1 MGILTT
7 LRASKMELATHI
19 TLLIQLLKN
28 QALSATVYSLPL
40 WDEDDLGKEPT
51 EIEVD
56 PYSGEVAITK
66 ALDHYLDFAVDPEQ
80 PGVFAKRLAGT
91 LSVTC
96 SQDVE
101 KEIRDRVA
109 IINELKNQFE
119 KLILSI
125 SPKRNIRFEA
135 FKDALPLIS
144 KLALVRN
151 LTIAAQGVQSI
162 TYSWTHRPVGGVYT
176 RDELLKEL
184 ANARKTLPRGTTMP
198 EQWQTTL
205 DIEEKA
211 LMRYGPAAVFAERRT
226 TRVTAMAKLKFSKQ
240 HKPIQTTAHTHS
252 PILVINDQ
260 PKIGLLR
267 NYVAKDTRAS
277 VERGYPLVL
286 ERRSIFLLS
295 ESGELPGQSRRKVK
309 QKRVEPAGT

>member
-1 MGILTT
+1 MGMMTT
-7 LRASKMELATHI
+7 LRAGKMELATHI
-19 TLLIQLLKN
+19 TLLLQLLKN

-135 FKDALPLIS
+135 FKDALPLVS
-144 KLALVRN
+144 
-151 LTIAAQGVQSI
+151 
-162 TYSWTHRPVGGVYT
+162 
-176 RDELLKEL
+176 
-184 ANARKTLPRGTTMP
+184 
-198 EQWQTTL
+198 
-205 DIEEKA
+205 
-211 LMRYGPAAVFAERRT
+211 
-226 TRVTAMAKLKFSKQ
+226 KFS
-240 HKPIQTTAHTHS
+240 P
-252 PILVINDQ
+252 
-260 PKIGLLR
+260 
-267 NYVAKDTRAS
+267 
-277 VERGYPLVL
+277 
-286 ERRSIFLLS
+286 RS
-295 ESGELPGQSRRKVK
+295 
-309 QKRVEPAGT
+309 